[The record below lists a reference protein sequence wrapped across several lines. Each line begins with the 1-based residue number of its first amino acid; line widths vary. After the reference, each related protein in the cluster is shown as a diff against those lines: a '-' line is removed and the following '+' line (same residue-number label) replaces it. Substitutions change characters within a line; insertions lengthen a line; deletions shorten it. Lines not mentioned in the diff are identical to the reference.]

1 MELTYNYGIDSYAF
15 GNDLQYIAIANP
27 SILTR
32 AKAMGSAVSIV
43 DNNVIQG
50 PDNYRYKIIPAM
62 QGRAEVFA
70 AVGLRVANLQ
80 KAKEYWCGVLGMKEF
95 PTPAGLDT
103 SCPSTCVAFA
113 EKSCYLQ
120 LIQVDD
126 GQSVDH
132 ALSSGRIAFACH
144 TPSVPAIFEAIK
156 AAGETVQ
163 VPPLTL
169 PTPGKA
175 DVVVTILR
183 DRDDYEIC
191 FVEDLAFWDLA
202 TPKYDIIDFAS
213 RATRGGDGA
222 PPPKGEG
229 LKHADTISDIS
240 SQIELDAKIASAK
253 ASSASLVV
261 YFGASWCKVCKKI
274 TPFIEKLAV
283 EKAGQVQVASV
294 DIAACEDF
302 AVDCDVSSVPRFFVY
317 KAGVKVKDYNGS
329 EEEKLAELFL

>member
-1 MELTYNYGIDSYAF
+1 
-15 GNDLQYIAIANP
+15 
-27 SILTR
+27 
-32 AKAMGSAVSIV
+32 MGSSVVSII
-43 DNNVIQG
+43 DGNIIQG
-50 PDNYRYKIIPAM
+50 PDNYRYKIIPAI
-62 QGRAEVFA
+62 QGRAETFV

-80 KAKEYWCGVLGMKEF
+80 RAKDYWCGVLGMKEF
-95 PTPAGLDT
+95 PTPVGLET
-103 SCPSTCVAFA
+103 SCPSSCVGFTEA
-113 EKSCYLQ
+113 SCYLQ

-132 ALSSGRIAFACH
+132 ALSSGRIAFACR
-144 TPSVPAIFEAIK
+144 TPSVPAIYEAIK

-202 TPKYDIIDFAS
+202 TPKYDVIDFAS
-213 RATRGGDGA
+213 RASRGGDGA

-240 SQIELDAKIASAK
+240 SQDELNSKIAAAK
-253 ASSASLVV
+253 DANVALVV
-261 YFGASWCKVCKKI
+261 YFGASWCKVCKNI
-274 TPFIEKLAV
+274 TPLIEKLAD
-283 EKAGQVQVASV
+283 EKVGKVQVASV

-317 KAGVKVKDYNGS
+317 KAGTKVQDYTGS
-329 EEEKLAELFL
+329 AEDKLAELFA